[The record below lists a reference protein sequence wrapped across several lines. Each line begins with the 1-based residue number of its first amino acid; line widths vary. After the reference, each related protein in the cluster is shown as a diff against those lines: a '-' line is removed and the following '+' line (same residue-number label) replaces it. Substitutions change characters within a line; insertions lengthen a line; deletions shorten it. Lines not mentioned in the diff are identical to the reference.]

1 MTITLDKKN
10 TAIQS
15 ERVSILPFDLG
26 PVEGT
31 KVNRLAV
38 ERRAATIPTRRKM
51 KEEVK
56 AFREACGPAH
66 IKSVLATG
74 EL

>member
-38 ERRAATIPTRRKM
+38 ERRAATIPTRQRKS
-51 KEEVK
+51 KPSVK
-56 AFREACGPAH
+56 PADPR
-66 IKSVLATG
+66 T
-74 EL
+74 